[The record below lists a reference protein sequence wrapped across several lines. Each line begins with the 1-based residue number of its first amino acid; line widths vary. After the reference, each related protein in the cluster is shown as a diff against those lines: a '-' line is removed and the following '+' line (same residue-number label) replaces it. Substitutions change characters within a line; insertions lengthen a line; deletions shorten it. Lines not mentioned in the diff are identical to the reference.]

1 LTDGPD
7 HINGHA
13 EEARE
18 FFLRREG
25 KQRLLID
32 ITPRYLWA
40 MDMGEFAQKM
50 TTLIDNVADLYIE
63 EWLMQNFTTTTHNDR
78 SVAAIAMMGIVQKFF
93 NYTVEGG
100 CGFPSVTLLG
110 EKSDWYE
117 VEKRIIR
124 LHCYGMLILAFL

>member
-1 LTDGPD
+1 
-7 HINGHA
+7 
-13 EEARE
+13 
-18 FFLRREG
+18 
-25 KQRLLID
+25 
-32 ITPRYLWA
+32 

-50 TTLIDNVADLYIE
+50 TTLIQDNVADLYIE
-63 EWLMQNFTTTTHNDR
+63 EWLMQNFTTTTPNDK
-78 SVAAIAMMGIVQKFF
+78 SVAAIAGNCPKFF

-117 VEKRIIR
+117 IEKRITR

>member
-1 LTDGPD
+1 MY
-7 HINGHA
+7 INGQA
-13 EEARE
+13 EEARN
-18 FFLRREG
+18 FFLRCEG

-32 ITPRYLWA
+32 ITLKSLWA

-50 TTLIDNVADLYIE
+50 TTLIQDNVGDRGLEDWI
-63 EWLMQNFTTTTHNDR
+63 MPNFTTTTHNDK
-78 SVAAIAMMGIVQKFF
+78 SVTAIAVMEIVQSFF

-117 VEKRIIR
+117 IEKGITR
-124 LHCYGMLILAFL
+124 LHCYGMLVLEFL